1 MTTMFESA
9 KEQYAKLGIDVEA
22 VMDQAGPKGHLGS
35 LLARR

>member
-22 VMDQAGPKGHLGS
+22 AMDK
-35 LLARR
+35 LAQKAISVHC